1 MASMEKTSSV
11 KSFGSG
17 SMGYRA
23 YLSVSTTTSNTQV
36 KISYT
41 AKVQMRYACY
51 YGVKIAVSGGN
62 SAKGYLTS
70 DPGSSFVTVATTT
83 GSFTVNRGTSDSTK
97 TIKATASGC
106 TVDGVGGAGS
116 SSVSVSLTVD
126 IPKKPSYTVSYNAN
140 GGSGAPSS
148 QTKWYG
154 TTLTLSNTKPTR
166 SGYNFKGWGAS
177 STATSAIY
185 SAGGKYTANASATL
199 YAVWALAYAQPAI
212 SNIAITRC
220 TSNGTAASTGK
231 YFKVSFNWTLDPALT
246 LKSGTITCDTA
257 SATISAVSAASGPMS
272 KVIGGSFDP
281 LKAYTVTISLTDTAS
296 VTKSFTVNI
305 PAITYSAPQVTSL
318 AAIRCNSSYVED
330 VEGTYG
336 KVTISWS
343 VDTLDGSNS
352 CQSIAIGYREKGT
365 SGSYTS
371 VTVSGTTTGTSGTAT
386 ANIGNVLNTGKSYD
400 INIVITDKV
409 ASLVKT
415 AIITQS
421 YFTVDYLSGG
431 KGVAFGKAATN
442 EGFECAMPATF
453 INGLVS
459 NSGTSQESQVKV
471 ENAAGNIYFYSQA
484 SETGSRGIYT
494 FNASGEGRYVFNIDK
509 DNNLNFGNGL
519 QAYGFDVGNRSTW
532 HGSISSDLNGQ
543 CWIFCGKWM
552 IGLLVKTITPSGSKA
567 NYTGTYT
574 WTFNNAF
581 SGVPYVFTSM
591 SSTSSINYLRCTPSS
606 MTTTSVK
613 LTLVRGNK
621 TDTTCFAVAIG
632 PRD

>member
-1 MASMEKTSSV
+1 MASDYSSV
-11 KSFGSG
+11 KSFGTG

-23 YLSVSTTTSNTQV
+23 YLSVSTTTSSTQV

-51 YGVKIAVSGGN
+51 YGVKIAVSGGT

-70 DPGSSFVTVATTT
+70 DPGSSWTTVATTT
-83 GSFTVNRGTSDSTK
+83 GSFTVNRGTSNSTK
-97 TIKATASGC
+97 TVKATASGC

-116 SSVSVSLTVD
+116 SSVSVSLNVD

-154 TTLTLSNTKPTR
+154 TTLALSSTKPTR
-166 SGYNFKGWGAS
+166 AGYNFKGWSTS
-177 STATSAIY
+177 STATSATY
-185 SAGGKYTANASATL
+185 YEGHMSYTANASATL
-199 YAVWALAYAQPAI
+199 YAVWALAYAQPSI
-212 SNIAITRC
+212 SNTTIARC

-231 YFKVSFNWTLDPALT
+231 YLKVSFDWTLDSTLT
-246 LKSGTITCDTA
+246 LKSGMITSDSA
-257 SATISAVSAASGPMS
+257 SANISAVSAASGSVS
-272 KVIGGSFDP
+272 KVIGGSFNP
-281 LKAYTVTISLTDTAS
+281 LKAYMVTISLTDTAS
-296 VTKSFTVNI
+296 VTKSFTVNV

-318 AAIRCNSSYVED
+318 AAIRCNSTYVAD

-336 KVTISWS
+336 QVTVGWS

-352 CQSIAIGYREKGT
+352 CQSVAIGYREKGT
-365 SGSYTS
+365 TGSYTS

-386 ANIGNVLNTGKSYD
+386 ANIGNVLNNGKSYD

-415 AIITQS
+415 TFISQS
-421 YFTVDYLSGG
+421 YFTMDFLSGG
-431 KGVAFGKAATN
+431 KGIAFGKAATN

-459 NSGTSQESQVKV
+459 NSGTSQESQVKA

-494 FNASGEGRYVFNIDK
+494 FNASGEGRYVFNVDK

-532 HGSISSDLNGQ
+532 YASTNSGLNGQ

-552 IGLLVKTITPSGSKA
+552 IGLLVKAITPSGDSA
-567 NYTGTYT
+567 NYTGKYT

-581 SGVPYVFTSM
+581 SEVPYVFTSM
-591 SSTSSINYLRCTPSS
+591 SSTSSINNLRCTPSGIS
-606 MTTTSVK
+606 TTRVN
-613 LTLVRGNK
+613 LTLVRSNK
-621 TDTTCFAVAIG
+621 TATTCFAVAIG
-632 PRD
+632 PRV